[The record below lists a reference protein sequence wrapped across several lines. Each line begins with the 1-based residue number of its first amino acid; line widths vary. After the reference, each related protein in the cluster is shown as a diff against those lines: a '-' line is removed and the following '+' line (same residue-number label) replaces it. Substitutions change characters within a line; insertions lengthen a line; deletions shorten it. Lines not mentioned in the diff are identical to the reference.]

1 MSKIVLNLNYVP
13 SQKYLSKSKQESTYN
28 ALYARSLIL

>member
-13 SQKYLSKSKQESTYN
+13 SQKYLSESKQESTYN
-28 ALYARSLIL
+28 WTWVFKSK